1 MPEHSYDIY
10 EWMVVTV
17 ARVGRRIPAVDL
29 ALRDAISHLAAAIP
43 LVDDPEARGSA
54 HGRAIGR
61 RAYTHVV
68 ALGQHLGCARDDAS
82 DACAGGAS
90 DGAIAL
96 RAILGVLDALA
107 PFVGIADRAM
117 SSLAV
122 VAPPALMPYAE
133 LEPARGERAAA
144 EPTAADLAAS
154 EPTAA
159 VDLAAERYAAAAT
172 ELVSRA

>member
-1 MPEHSYDIY
+1 VHWRTAMPEHSYDIY

-17 ARVGRRIPAVDL
+17 ARVGRRVPAVDL

-43 LVDDPEARGSA
+43 LVDDREARGSA
-54 HGRAIGR
+54 HGRAVGR
-61 RAYTHVV
+61 RAYTHVL

-82 DACAGGAS
+82 DAGGGGAS
-90 DGAIAL
+90 DTAIAL

-117 SSLAV
+117 STV
-122 VAPPALMPYAE
+122 VVTAPPALMPYAE
-133 LEPARGERAAA
+133 LDPAASER
-144 EPTAADLAAS
+144 TAS

-159 VDLAAERYAAAAT
+159 VDLAAERCPAGTIAGG
-172 ELVSRA
+172 LVSGP